1 MPLIRIISLA
11 LRLILIVL
19 LAVWQIRT
27 IFFSRVVDPDYLV
40 SRVTDPDRLVSCLA
54 DPDHLVSCLA
64 DSDLLVSCLADSDLL
79 VSCLADSDNL
89 VSLCLVQI
97 ISLAAWWIRIVWLTL
112 RLIRTISGSF
122 CYANPELLISLCVL
136 RIPGYESCSL
146 VKKNKMLEIITC
158 TFPVFQYHLAFY
170 CNFQILIIKRKH
182 YAKPNLQ
189 H

>member
-1 MPLIRIISLA
+1 M
-11 LRLILIVL
+11 
-19 LAVWQIRT
+19 
-27 IFFSRVVDPDYLV
+27 VDPDYLV

-79 VSCLADSDNL
+79 VSCLADSDLLVSCLADSDNL
-89 VSLCLVQI
+89 VSLCLFQI
-97 ISLAAWWIRIVWLTL
+97 ISLTAWWIRIVWLTL

-122 CYANPELLISLCVL
+122 CYANPELLFSLCVL

-158 TFPVFQYHLAFY
+158 TFPVYQYHLAFY
-170 CNFQILIIKRKH
+170 CNFQILILKRKH